1 MPFGAKTLRAVR
13 RPCQASEQLRPLQR
27 DATYSAKQAGI
38 MRLNQLAL
46 GPDCGNLCRMP
57 PDDNPRK
64 TSGPDEPAPTVIDPT
79 RLLAK
84 DELIGQVLNG
94 RYLIQHELKRGG
106 MGVVY
111 LALDQQLHS
120 RRVVI
125 KVLLDEAFQSEY
137 VVQKF
142 RQEVE
147 ALSRIDHPGI
157 VGIIDA
163 GELQNGKPFIIMQ
176 YVEGVTLRSAIS
188 PEGMNLERTA
198 ELLKQIGR
206 ALAAAH
212 NRGILH
218 RDLKPDNIMLQDLGH
233 GEEQVKIIDFG
244 IAKVK
249 DSVIA
254 PSTSLNL
261 SPGTVAYMAPE
272 QLNGRPITAATDI
285 FALGAITYEMVTGRK
300 PFNPETGFELLQ
312 MQQTGVRVKP
322 ADLRPSLPIK
332 AQEVILKALSFSPVD
347 RYSEPREFADS
358 FAGAIAQDLQSG
370 AVPEP
375 ADFVLPPTQLSNE
388 ETPLAK
394 APPGPQPK
402 TLQVPFRAAQAPGP
416 SVGHGPSVSQLGLG
430 GRADGAR
437 QSKSLFPW
445 IAGVGV
451 LVLAIAAVAAWTI
464 SRSRTNGPKNAPA
477 PSATERLLS
486 YGLTVQKMREG
497 RPYQDPFESSGQEI
511 FENGW
516 KFRMNISSPQEGY
529 LYLLNEG
536 PAAGD
541 ATTYNMLFPETKT
554 NNGSSRV
561 AADQKLQT
569 AWMRFDDHQGTE
581 KFWLVWSAS
590 PVKELEAVTDAVN
603 EKDQGEIKDSGK
615 ARDVQEF
622 LKKHS
627 SPKPE
632 VAKDSAKKQ
641 TTVKGRGD
649 ALVSFIELEH
659 H

>member
-13 RPCQASEQLRPLQR
+13 RPCQASEQLRPLRR

-64 TSGPDEPAPTVIDPT
+64 TSGPDEPAPTVMDPT
-79 RLLAK
+79 QLPAK

-212 NRGILH
+212 KRGILH

-430 GRADGAR
+430 GRADSAR
-437 QSKSLFPW
+437 QSKNLFPW

-464 SRSRTNGPKNAPA
+464 MRSRTNGPKNAL

-516 KFRMNISSPQEGY
+516 KFRVRLTSPQAGY

-536 PAAGD
+536 PAAGG
-541 ATTYNMLFPETKT
+541 ATTYNLLFAASAANSNVPPVTANQKT
-554 NNGSSRV
+554 E
-561 AADQKLQT
+561 T
-569 AWMRFDDHQGTE
+569 AWMVFDDHQGTE
-581 KFWLVWSAS
+581 KFWIVWATQAV
-590 PVKELEAVTDAVN
+590 PELEAVKGVINA
-603 EKDQGEIKDSGK
+603 KDKGEIGDADRAK
-615 ARDVQEF
+615 AVQRLLE
-622 LKKHS
+622 KHS
-627 SPKPE
+627 SDKSE
-632 VAKDSAKKQ
+632 AQKDSVNKQ
-641 TTVKGRGD
+641 TNLKGKGD
-649 ALVSFIELEH
+649 VLVHLMELEH